1 MEVNFLF
8 TSSLKGQISFCVY
21 IPAYV
26 LAHMQDICPR
36 ADMQEIRQQ
45 IFLCANF
52 SPLLPV
58 FMAVGRWTWR
68 TVATGRQIPASLCL
82 LKRHWKDCR
91 RHLAVWV
98 RQEGLSEDSWVIW
111 GTCLGFHLY
120 YNVTC
125 KDKKGHFQYSLV
137 MSKKILCC
145 LKKLDFARD
154 RTLNPQ
160 ALESTPAP

>member
-1 MEVNFLF
+1 M
-8 TSSLKGQISFCVY
+8 
-21 IPAYV
+21 
-26 LAHMQDICPR
+26 
-36 ADMQEIRQQ
+36 
-45 IFLCANF
+45 
-52 SPLLPV
+52 
-58 FMAVGRWTWR
+58 
-68 TVATGRQIPASLCL
+68 
-82 LKRHWKDCR
+82 
-91 RHLAVWV
+91 

-111 GTCLGFHLY
+111 GTCPGFRLY

-145 LKKLDFARD
+145 LKKLGFARD